1 MANVYLALENNLEI
15 ITCVNKIDLP
25 NADAEKVMLEVESTI
40 GLDTSNSIKCSA
52 KTGTCS
58 SFTTP
63 CAVYTENPLLMC
75 WTAISNYLL
84 SLSLSHHF

>member
-25 NADAEKVMLEVESTI
+25 NADADKVMLEVESTI

-52 KTGTCS
+52 KTGTLTITIS
-58 SFTTP
+58 VAP
-63 CAVYTENPLLMC
+63 HLTELI
-75 WTAISNYLL
+75 T
-84 SLSLSHHF
+84 